1 MTTSASDP
9 ILFDDSVRSLLDGRN
24 FAGVAT
30 LGPDGAPQNSVVW
43 IKREGDTVLFSSVD
57 ARQKVRNLRRD
68 PRISVSVYDL
78 TNPYS
83 SVEIRGPPG
92 PPAPLRHAR
101 LAARRAARP
110 SARRAGRCR
119 AAGARAARAACWWA
133 CRSTAQI
140 VPDEAKRL
148 PFELSHKYLGIDPPA
163 ESDDESRVI
172 IRVVPRK
179 IVRFSA

>member
-1 MTTSASDP
+1 MTSSTSDP
-9 ILFDDSVRSLLDGRN
+9 VSFDDSVRSLLDGKN

-68 PRISVSVYDL
+68 PRISLSVYDIA
-78 TNPYS
+78 NPYS
-83 SVEIRGPPG
+83 SVEIRGI
-92 PPAPLRHAR
+92 AE
-101 LAARRAARP
+101 
-110 SARRAGRCR
+110 
-119 AAGARAARAACWWA
+119 
-133 CRSTAQI
+133 I

-163 ESDDESRVI
+163 EKDDEVRVI